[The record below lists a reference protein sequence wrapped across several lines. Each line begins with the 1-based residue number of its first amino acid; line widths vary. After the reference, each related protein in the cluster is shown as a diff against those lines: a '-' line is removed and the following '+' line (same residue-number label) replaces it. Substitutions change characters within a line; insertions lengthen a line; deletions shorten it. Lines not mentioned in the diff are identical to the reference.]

1 MIKTHFFGKDCII
14 ERSLND
20 RSNLELNLKQ
30 QNFYYQNL
38 LLLNQIHSN
47 QVIVIDDHNKIYGN
61 QNLPKVDGIVTNIS
75 KIVIGIITAD
85 CSPILFYDQEQKI
98 IGACHA
104 GWRGAKSGIIQ
115 ATIQAMTKLGAKNIS
130 AKIGPMIQAESYQI
144 SQDFYDDF
152 IKQDPANQQFFSYFD
167 IDSKQLTNLD
177 NYQPQDNNYSAK
189 MHFDLCQYVQKILED
204 CHVKNIENT
213 KIDTYTNQ
221 ANYFSYRRAQ
231 HQGISDCGRNVSVIA
246 MQ

>member
-1 MIKTHFFGKDCII
+1 MTNYDSIGPEKI
-14 ERSLND
+14 L
-20 RSNLELNLKQ
+20 
-30 QNFYYQNL
+30 
-38 LLLNQIHSN
+38 
-47 QVIVIDDHNKIYGN
+47 QVFDQKSGMKGIVVIDNTLRGPGKGGIRMSPEVSIDEVSKLARAMTLKTAIAD
-61 QNLPKVDGIVTNIS
+61 LPFG
-75 KIVIGIITAD
+75 
-85 CSPILFYDQEQKI
+85 
-98 IGACHA
+98 
-104 GWRGAKSGIIQ
+104 GAKSGIIQ

-130 AKIGPMIQAESYQI
+130 AKIGPMIKAESYQI

-167 IDSKQLTNLD
+167 IDSKQLTNLN